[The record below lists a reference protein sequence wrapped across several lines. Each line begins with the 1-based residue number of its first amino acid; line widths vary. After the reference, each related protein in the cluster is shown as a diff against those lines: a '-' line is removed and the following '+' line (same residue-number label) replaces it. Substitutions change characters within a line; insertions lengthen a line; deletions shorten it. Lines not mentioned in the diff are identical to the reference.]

1 MPELILEREVKTT
14 LMLRE
19 STNDWLEARS
29 SRNKRCKM
37 REAETII
44 EAERERELAAASIMG
59 GGGDDR

>member
-1 MPELILEREVKTT
+1 MADLILEREVKTT

-37 REAETII
+37 REAEIII
-44 EAERERELAAASIMG
+44 EAERERELAAAQTAEG
-59 GGGDDR
+59 PANDR

>member
-1 MPELILEREVKTT
+1 MADLISEREVKTT

-37 REAETII
+37 REAEIII
-44 EAERERELAAASIMG
+44 EAERERELAAANAG
-59 GGGDDR
+59 GAANDR

>member
-1 MPELILEREVKTT
+1 MPDLILEREVKTT

-37 REAETII
+37 REAEIII
-44 EAERERELAAASIMG
+44 EAERERELAAAQTAEG
-59 GGGDDR
+59 PANDR